1 VRLPALKP
9 MQYLT
14 LAGVL
19 ALTAAGGYFAYERF
33 APRQATAARVTAVEV
48 GRGTIASSVTA
59 TGSVASPAQSKL
71 TFKSGGRLTQLLVG
85 VGDTVQEGQPL
96 ARLDDADLQIALQQ
110 AQAGYNSA
118 VAKLEQTRAGTRPE
132 EIAAAQAQ
140 VEQARIK
147 LNQLLAVNSGPDA
160 AAAQSQV
167 ESARIKLN
175 QVVAGGRAEDLAAGT
190 AQLEA
195 AQAKLN
201 ALQNPRPEDLA
212 SAESQVE
219 QARIKLEQLQN
230 PRPED
235 IRNAEAQLVSARA
248 KLQALVSPRQE
259 DLAAAQAQLDSAR
272 TKLAQLRD
280 QPQTATPQDL
290 ANGELKVKNAQVA
303 YDKALADSANAGKAG
318 SSLTQAA
325 SDAAIKQAL
334 IALEQAQNDLSK
346 LQQQGPSE
354 WDVRAQQL
362 AVDQAQASLEK
373 LRNPAPGDVQSAQA
387 AVEQAQ
393 SSLDKIKSPSPYDVQ
408 TAQEGLTQAQASLE
422 KLRNPAP
429 ADVVAAQQAVVQ
441 AQTSL
446 DKLRTPSEFDVQAAQ
461 QSIVQAQASLD
472 KLVVG
477 NTFEVQTARASL
489 TQALANLNLKAAP
502 PTAQD
507 VAVAQAAVDTA
518 GAQLEQA
525 RANLAGAV
533 LTAPYS
539 GAVAAVGAAVG
550 EQVGSGV
557 AVVTLVDTRQVR
569 VDVVVDETDVAKVQP
584 GQTVNLT
591 FEALQG
597 QRVPGTVAVVAPT
610 GTVTQG
616 VVNYSVQIQV
626 DPAQAQG
633 VRPGMT
639 ATAQVVTQSKDNVVS
654 VPNRALRTQG
664 RTRTVE
670 VLEADGKTSTRQVQT
685 GLAND
690 QMTEVLGGLQPGDRV
705 VIPATTTA
713 AANARV
719 PGLGAAVPAGP
730 GGPGGPGGPVIVQ
743 RPAGGGG

>member
-1 VRLPALKP
+1 
-9 MQYLT
+9 M
-14 LAGVL
+14 
-19 ALTAAGGYFAYERF
+19 
-33 APRQATAARVTAVEV
+33 
-48 GRGTIASSVTA
+48 
-59 TGSVASPAQSKL
+59 ASPAQSKL
-71 TFKSGGRLTQLLVG
+71 TFKSGGRLTELLVG

-132 EIAAAQAQ
+132 EIASAQAQ

-147 LNQLLAVNSGPDA
+147 LNQLRAVNSGPDA

-167 ESARIKLN
+167 ESARIKLSSCRPG
-175 QVVAGGRAEDLAAGT
+175 AGGGRHRRAGPAGGG
-190 AQLEA
+190 AG
-195 AQAKLN
+195 QAEPPSRTP
-201 ALQNPRPEDLA
+201 ARRTWPARRASWSRPGSSWSSCSTPGPRT
-212 SAESQVE
+212 SAT
-219 QARIKLEQLQN
+219 
-230 PRPED
+230 PR
-235 IRNAEAQLVSARA
+235 RQLVSARA

-290 ANGELKVKNAQVA
+290 ANGELAVKNAQVA

-346 LQQQGPSE
+346 LQQQGPTE

-362 AVDQAQASLEK
+362 AVEQAQASLDK

-393 SSLDKIKSPSPYDVQ
+393 ASLDKIKSPSPYDVQ
-408 TAQEGLTQAQASLE
+408 SAQEGLNQAQASLD

-429 ADVVAAQQAVVQ
+429 ADVVGAQQARGAGPDQ
-441 AQTSL
+441 
-446 DKLRTPSEFDVQAAQ
+446 PGQAAHPER
-461 QSIVQAQASLD
+461 VRRP
-472 KLVVG
+472 G
-477 NTFEVQTARASL
+477 
-489 TQALANLNLKAAP
+489 
-502 PTAQD
+502 
-507 VAVAQAAVDTA
+507 
-518 GAQLEQA
+518 
-525 RANLAGAV
+525 
-533 LTAPYS
+533 
-539 GAVAAVGAAVG
+539 GAAG
-550 EQVGSGV
+550 HRAGPGLPGQAGGGQRLRRADRPRLADPGPGQPEPQGGRPHGAGRRRRPGRRGHRRPRSWSRPGQPGRGGADGPLRRARSPPSGPPSGSRWAAGWPL
-557 AVVTLVDTRQVR
+557 VTLVDTRQVR

-591 FEALQG
+591 FDALPG
-597 QRVPGTVAVVAPT
+597 QRIAGTVAVVAPT

-616 VVNYSVQIQV
+616 VVNYPVQIQV

-639 ATAQVVTQSKDNVVS
+639 ATAQMVTQSKDNVVS
-654 VPNRALRTQG
+654 VPNRALAHAGPDAHRGGAGG
-664 RTRTVE
+664 RRQT
-670 VLEADGKTSTRQVQT
+670 GTRQVQT

-690 QMTEVLGGLQPGDRV
+690 QMTEILGGLQPGDRV

-719 PGLGAAVPAGP
+719 PGLGAAVPAGARR
-730 GGPGGPGGPVIVQ
+730 
-743 RPAGGGG
+743 RPAGAR